1 VISRKRRVK
10 RTQGEERGV
19 GETKLGDVEFVGE
32 KGGAVGQ
39 VKMKERDVATL
50 DSQAT
55 QEMRKQ
61 DGYETIDS
69 REGKNWGGTVD

>member
-1 VISRKRRVK
+1 MISRKRRVK

-19 GETKLGDVEFVGE
+19 GETKLEDVEFVG
-32 KGGAVGQ
+32 KRVALGQ

-50 DSQAT
+50 DSQTT

-61 DGYETIDS
+61 DG
-69 REGKNWGGTVD
+69 